1 MKMHVV
7 GTQKKCIREALLLS
21 TQNIHLNG
29 GIENSNTFGL
39 KKKQKQKQKPTLF
52 GAMQDY
58 LNLHIFNILE
68 GIFLLDTDPHPQ
80 MFI

>member
-39 KKKQKQKQKPTLF
+39 KKKTKKKPTLF

-58 LNLHIFNILE
+58 LNLHILNILE
-68 GIFLLDTDPHPQ
+68 GIFSLDTDPRPQ